1 MADINQEIEQIV
13 AEMREVGKQAA
24 PCKGG
29 NHNNLLRYNELRERI
44 LSKFLEVFDTGGRLE
59 MPTLTLPNEWVSVY
73 DRLPEP
79 GERVLATDCGFV
91 GEFYINKRGK
101 WQRYNVNCSELLM
114 ALDILY
120 WMPLPAPPDCRPP
133 EGGAER

>member
-1 MADINQEIEQIV
+1 MARMIDAVQVLHNINLHRRPTPVSEFESGFNNGLNQAMWEITR
-13 AEMREVGKQAA
+13 A
-24 PCKGG
+24 
-29 NHNNLLRYNELRERI
+29 
-44 LSKFLEVFDTGGRLE
+44 
-59 MPTLTLPNEWVSVY
+59 PTLIQPNEWVSVY

-120 WMPLPAPPDCRPP
+120 WMPLPKSPKED
-133 EGGAER
+133 E

>member
-1 MADINQEIEQIV
+1 MAVRPIDGNKLIEWFSPYLYTGEAIPADVVIEDI
-13 AEMREVGKQAA
+13 R
-24 PCKGG
+24 
-29 NHNNLLRYNELRERI
+29 
-44 LSKFLEVFDTGGRLE
+44 S
-59 MPTLTLPNEWVSVY
+59 MPTLTPPNEWVSVY

-120 WMPLPAPPDCRPP
+120 WMPLPAPPDRRPP
-133 EGGAER
+133 EGEEET

>member
-1 MADINQEIEQIV
+1 MAWLIDGDVLTERLRGWIESPHGENV
-13 AEMREVGKQAA
+13 
-24 PCKGG
+24 
-29 NHNNLLRYNELRERI
+29 YNSGYDDAIWHVLDVI
-44 LSKFLEVFDTGGRLE
+44 DH
-59 MPTLTLPNEWVSVY
+59 MATLTQPNKWVSVY

-120 WMPLPAPPDCRPP
+120 WMPLPAPPDRRPP
-133 EGGAER
+133 EGEEET

>member
-1 MADINQEIEQIV
+1 MAVRPIDAVRVLNDINWHHKPTPVSEFESGFNQ
-13 AEMREVGKQAA
+13 GLNQAMWIITHA
-24 PCKGG
+24 
-29 NHNNLLRYNELRERI
+29 
-44 LSKFLEVFDTGGRLE
+44 
-59 MPTLTLPNEWVSVY
+59 PTLTPQNEWVSVY

-120 WMPLPAPPDCRPP
+120 WMPLPAPPDSRPP
-133 EGGAER
+133 EGEEDT

>member
-1 MADINQEIEQIV
+1 MAKWSDCAICGRAIPLGELCYGIKNWKGDPEGGETI
-13 AEMREVGKQAA
+13 
-24 PCKGG
+24 CKDCLVPE
-29 NHNNLLRYNELRERI
+29 N
-44 LSKFLEVFDTGGRLE
+44 SS
-59 MPTLTLPNEWVSVY
+59 TLTPQNEWVSVY

-120 WMPLPAPPDCRPP
+120 WMPLPAPPDRRPP
-133 EGGAER
+133 EGEEDTK

>member
-1 MADINQEIEQIV
+1 MAVRPID
-13 AEMREVGKQAA
+13 G
-24 PCKGG
+24 
-29 NHNNLLRYNELRERI
+29 NELLKWCEKI
-44 LSKFLEVFDTGGRLE
+44 IDQACHPVTVQIGEVFRDKVRS
-59 MPTLTLPNEWVSVY
+59 MPTLTPPNEWISVE

-120 WMPLPAPPDCRPP
+120 WMPLPEMPKED
-133 EGGAER
+133 E